1 MMVKG
6 KQKEKDYISIA
17 ITGKDDMHLFI
28 VYMSINLPSYQDRMY
43 IEISDKQNF
52 MNLLQK
58 IRDNI
63 ENRFNDFKGLKG
75 LRVLRMRAKSV
86 NKNSSTQNNYAN

>member
-1 MMVKG
+1 
-6 KQKEKDYISIA
+6 
-17 ITGKDDMHLFI
+17 
-28 VYMSINLPSYQDRMY
+28 
-43 IEISDKQNF
+43 

-86 NKNSSTQNNYAN
+86 NKNSSTQNNYANQYQRLKEINF